1 MQIEER
7 AVGDVTVVTVTG
19 DITLN
24 KGGDVI
30 LKDKINSL
38 LQQGNKKILLDL
50 GRVAYVDSAGLGQLV
65 QVKVTASRS
74 AAELKLL
81 NITKRLK
88 DLLVVTRL
96 STVFDSFESE
106 AEGCPAQVP
115 ATALPA
121 GRGASRPAP
130 ARRSSLV
137 QRAGNGQG
145 KGGDR
150 RIEAFAVCRHH
161 VVAALHGAYRRLQGT
176 ELLY

>member
-65 QVKVTASRS
+65 QVKVTASRNT
-74 AAELKLL
+74 AELKLL

-106 AEGCPAQVP
+106 AEG
-115 ATALPA
+115 L
-121 GRGASRPAP
+121 
-130 ARRSSLV
+130 SSF
-137 QRAGNGQG
+137 
-145 KGGDR
+145 K
-150 RIEAFAVCRHH
+150 
-161 VVAALHGAYRRLQGT
+161 
-176 ELLY
+176 